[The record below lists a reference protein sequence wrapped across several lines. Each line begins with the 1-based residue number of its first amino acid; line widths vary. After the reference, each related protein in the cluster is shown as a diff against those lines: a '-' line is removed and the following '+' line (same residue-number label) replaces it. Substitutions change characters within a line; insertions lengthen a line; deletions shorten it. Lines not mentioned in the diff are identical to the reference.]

1 MYLQVHNGNLGPSP
15 VYFIFYFLME
25 SKQKIACNNVNFI
38 QPNGKYAFLFPIEGG
53 NGLPQK
59 LNTTRSL
66 FFRCGMMLE
75 TTFNFGFCIILQQK
89 RAQKLFLFTINLT
102 FGECVY

>member
-1 MYLQVHNGNLGPSP
+1 MLKGFHRVLSYTLLHLLWGSANPKPLQL
-15 VYFIFYFLME
+15 
-25 SKQKIACNNVNFI
+25 
-38 QPNGKYAFLFPIEGG
+38 EGG

-89 RAQKLFLFTINLT
+89 LAQ
-102 FGECVY
+102 